1 MFCLLPLTRN
11 FIAQLLR
18 KLKIKLLGFKSL
30 NASRK
35 STMNNQ
41 QDLEMFSLDNDLE
54 NNEIDEFNVS
64 DQEDWDN
71 DSDGIERAL

>member
-1 MFCLLPLTRN
+1 
-11 FIAQLLR
+11 
-18 KLKIKLLGFKSL
+18 
-30 NASRK
+30 
-35 STMNNQ
+35 MNNQ